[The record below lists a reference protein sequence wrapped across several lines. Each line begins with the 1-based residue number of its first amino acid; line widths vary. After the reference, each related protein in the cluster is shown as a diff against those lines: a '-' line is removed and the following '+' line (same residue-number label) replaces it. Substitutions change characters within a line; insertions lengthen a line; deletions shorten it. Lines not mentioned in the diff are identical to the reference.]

1 MDIVYSSILFILWNC
16 WILTMQQVVV
26 RSELGKVWGAS
37 GHALGNKT
45 ACGWSEFHQLS
56 VNIDQWEQGQVW
68 IIASLVTIKML
79 SDMWNLTVRRPCV
92 VKLRD
97 VYYSRSWSMIEVCEL
112 IWFTRL
118 ADNMQ
123 AMSTTNRCTFNWW
136 QYSTQHRLDVQKD
149 STLFWMLWA
158 FHIWG
163 LWLAPALHLALS
175 LVHSG
180 DGR

>member
-1 MDIVYSSILFILWNC
+1 MWLIWISSIDRV
-16 WILTMQQVVV
+16 QV
-26 RSELGKVWGAS
+26 
-37 GHALGNKT
+37 
-45 ACGWSEFHQLS
+45 

-136 QYSTQHRLDVQKD
+136 QYSTQAGCSKRFSTILD
-149 STLFWMLWA
+149 
-158 FHIWG
+158 
-163 LWLAPALHLALS
+163 ALS
-175 LVHSG
+175 LSHLRPLIGSCSPSRPLIGPLWWRQVGVPGSQSRVIEPRHDKNSS
-180 DGR
+180 RNQ